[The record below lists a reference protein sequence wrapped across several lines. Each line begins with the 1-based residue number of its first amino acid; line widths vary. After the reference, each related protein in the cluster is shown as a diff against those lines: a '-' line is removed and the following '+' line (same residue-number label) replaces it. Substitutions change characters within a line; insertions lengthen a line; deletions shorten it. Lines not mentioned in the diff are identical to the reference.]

1 MCLLENELIVF
12 LIVFVEI
19 ILLINIFVY
28 IQIIVGKQ
36 MLLKISDRNSRFVL
50 I

>member
-36 MLLKISDRNSRFVL
+36 MLLKISDKNSRFVL